1 VTESFR
7 VIALDIDGTILDFD
21 EGLSQRVR
29 DAVRAVDAAPDR
41 QVVLSTGRALAAL
54 MPILARLGLSEGY
67 AVTSNGSVTV
77 RLDPASPG
85 GYQVIDL
92 AEFDPARALL
102 MVREHLPDALYA
114 VEDDGLGYR
123 LTAPF
128 PQGELI
134 GELTYVPFEEL
145 LHRPVTRVVVRSPE
159 HSTEDFLE
167 LVERLGMAGASYAV
181 GWTAWLDIAPDG
193 VSKARGLQVV
203 VDALGLA
210 AADVM
215 AVGDGR
221 NDLEMFA
228 WAGRSVAM
236 GQAPAEVRDAAD
248 EVCGDVTSDGLA
260 DVLVGGL
267 AWAARRG
274 RLGVGGRTA
283 GAMCCL
289 VSDPSNNVRDLED
302 HRHCQRLGGVDFHR
316 RQVCQ
321 TKPDTMKLWTSR
333 SLEASRPAGWCRSTV
348 RTRCAG
354 RGSTGPSS
362 PTPCQGCLRT
372 WPPPPIAALAT
383 LAPPWLPL
391 TARPGAC
398 PTPAC

>member
-260 DVLVGGL
+260 DVLERLL
-267 AWAARRG
+267 A
-274 RLGVGGRTA
+274 
-283 GAMCCL
+283 
-289 VSDPSNNVRDLED
+289 
-302 HRHCQRLGGVDFHR
+302 
-316 RQVCQ
+316 
-321 TKPDTMKLWTSR
+321 
-333 SLEASRPAGWCRSTV
+333 
-348 RTRCAG
+348 
-354 RGSTGPSS
+354 
-362 PTPCQGCLRT
+362 
-372 WPPPPIAALAT
+372 
-383 LAPPWLPL
+383 
-391 TARPGAC
+391 
-398 PTPAC
+398 